1 MRARRSTL
9 LLPLLLLLTLAGCGG
24 VGLDR
29 SAGRFE
35 PAVPGTLTVATEGV
49 PTAGFWEGTAANPSG
64 GFEYELARRLRERFE
79 LDELEIVTVPFAE
92 ITAGDLADADLALS
106 LITPTPERD
115 QVLDFSDP
123 YLTAPPALL
132 TAVELEV
139 PDLETARDLQY
150 VVESGTTLEPELSDS
165 IDPIPTAI
173 VVPDRDAVLA
183 ALEDGSADAA
193 IFDLP
198 AAQALADQSAGE
210 WHVAAKLGTDET
222 VAAALPE
229 DSAQNEEAVSSVIR
243 ALEADGTLEEL
254 SERWLGGEITGG
266 ASGVPLLRTSR

>member
-1 MRARRSTL
+1 MRARHPIRL
-9 LLPLLLLLTLAGCGG
+9 MIVLVLLTLAGCGG

-35 PAVPGTLTVATEGV
+35 PEVPGTLKVATQSV
-49 PTAGFWEGTAANPSG
+49 PSAGFWEGTATDPTG
-64 GFEYELARRLRERFE
+64 GFEYELARRMQERFE
-79 LDELEIVTVPFAE
+79 LDEVEIVVIPFAE
-92 ITAGDLADADLALS
+92 IIAGDIADSDLALS

-132 TAVELEV
+132 TAADLEV

-150 VVESGTTLEPELSDS
+150 VVETGTTLEPALSDS
-165 IDPIPTAI
+165 IDPIPATI
-173 VVPDRDAVLA
+173 VAPDRDAVLA
-183 ALEDGSADAA
+183 ALEDGDAEAA

-198 AAQALADQSAGE
+198 AAQALADQSDGE

-222 VAAALPE
+222 IAAALPE
-229 DSAQNEEAVSSVIR
+229 GSAQNREAVSSVIR
-243 ALEADGTLEEL
+243 ALAADGTLNEL
-254 SERWLGGEITGG
+254 SERWLGGDITGG
-266 ASGVPLLRTSR
+266 ASEVPLLRTSR